1 MVKTRRV
8 KRSRRVS
15 RKKLN
20 PKRRGRGKVHE
31 LPFLV
36 KTMLN
41 NVNVKANNAEFYEKG
56 IVEKI
61 MTMVPKRDVVKAMA
75 TKALADK
82 AKADKAL
89 ADKVNADK
97 AEYERRILAAI
108 PLNEKILKTQEAEI
122 KRLEMSG
129 LDGPAQR
136 TRSKAKPAT
145 NPVLE
150 ELRLEAYHSR
160 MVIMQLQYLAQKI
173 REGKTSVPSY
183 YKDYAEFLKGSP
195 GWDMERMAY
204 VKRQR
209 PPGYENY
216 DKLKAEEKAQAEAKA
231 KAEAD
236 AKAKAEEKA
245 QAEAKAKAEADAEAK
260 AKEKAKEKAEA
271 QAKEKAE
278 AQAKTEVELT
288 EDPVKLK
295 KLALEL
301 YKKSSAMKARAKEDI
316 IEMGRDVDKE
326 RIDIMLENNFY
337 GLTDKQ
343 LEVWIAKARTKA
355 KTETKKK

>member
-8 KRSRRVS
+8 KKTRRVS

-75 TKALADK
+75 TKALATKVLADK
-82 AKADKAL
+82 AKADKVN

-97 AEYERRILAAI
+97 AEYERRILAAL
-108 PLNEKILKTQEAEI
+108 PLNEKILKEQEAEI

-150 ELRLEAYHSR
+150 ELRLEAYHTR
-160 MVIMQLQYLAQKI
+160 MVIMRLQYLAQKI
-173 REGKTSVPSY
+173 REGRTSVPSY
-183 YKDYAEFLKGSP
+183 YKDYAEFLKGGP

-204 VKRQR
+204 VRRER

-216 DKLKAEEKAQAEAKA
+216 DKLKA
-231 KAEAD
+231 
-236 AKAKAEEKA
+236 
-245 QAEAKAKAEADAEAK
+245 
-260 AKEKAKEKAEA
+260 KEKAEA
-271 QAKEKAE
+271 EAEAKEKDEAE
-278 AQAKTEVELT
+278 AKTEVELT

-355 KTETKKK
+355 KAEAKKKAKADS

>member
-1 MVKTRRV
+1 MVKSRRV
-8 KRSRRVS
+8 KKIRRVGGVS

-20 PKRRGRGKVHE
+20 SKRRGRGKVHE

-61 MTMVPKRDVVKAMA
+61 MTMVPKRDVVKALA
-75 TKALADK
+75 TKALADRVLADK
-82 AKADKAL
+82 AKADK
-89 ADKVNADK
+89 VNADK
-97 AEYERRILAAI
+97 SEYERRILAAL

-136 TRSKAKPAT
+136 TRSKAKHAT

-160 MVIMQLQYLAQKI
+160 MVIMQLQYLAREI
-173 REGKTSVPSY
+173 REGKTTVPNY
-183 YKDYAEFLKGSP
+183 CKDYAEFLKGMP

-216 DKLKAEEKAQAEAKA
+216 DKLKAKEKAEAEEKAKAEAKAEAKA
-231 KAEAD
+231 KAEAEEK
-236 AKAKAEEKA
+236 AKAEAKAEEKA
-245 QAEAKAKAEADAEAK
+245 EAEAK
-260 AKEKAKEKAEA
+260 
-271 QAKEKAE
+271 
-278 AQAKTEVELT
+278 VETT

-301 YKKSSAMKARAKEDI
+301 YKKSSAMKAQAKEDI
-316 IEMGRDVDKE
+316 IQMGRDVDKE

-343 LEVWIAKARTKA
+343 LEVWIAKAKTKA
-355 KTETKKK
+355 K